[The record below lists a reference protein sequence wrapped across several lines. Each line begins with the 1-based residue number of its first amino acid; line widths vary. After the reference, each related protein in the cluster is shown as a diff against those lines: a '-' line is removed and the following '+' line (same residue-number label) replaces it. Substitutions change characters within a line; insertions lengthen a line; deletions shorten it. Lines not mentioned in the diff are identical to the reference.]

1 MWPEASKRV
10 TAWPRPAAETAQAR
24 PAGPAPT
31 TATLFFVR
39 VGDRTSS
46 VSWQARGLTRQ
57 LVILPLKVWS
67 RQAWL
72 QPMQVLMV
80 SERPA
85 AALATKS
92 ASARNGRARETR
104 SARPSASSS
113 SAISG
118 VLMRLLV
125 TSGMLTAPMSRF
137 VTQV

>member
-1 MWPEASKRV
+1 M
-10 TAWPRPAAETAQAR
+10 TAWPRSAAETAQAR

-31 TATLFFVR
+31 TATRFFSL
-39 VGDRTSS
+39 VGESTSS

-57 LVILPLKVWS
+57 VVILPLKVWS

-80 SERPA
+80 SGRPA
-85 AALATKS
+85 SALATKS
-92 ASARNGRARETR
+92 ASARKGRARETR
-104 SARPSASSS
+104 SARPSARIS
-113 SAISG
+113 SAFSG

-125 TSGMLTAPMSRF
+125 TSGTETAPMSRL